1 MYELLKPLIWLDSNQ
16 NAVPKSESEYVKAR
30 DAGFRLAEIMVAKGA
45 QEILKAAKNE
55 VQKLRESEN

>member
-16 NAVPKSESEYVKAR
+16 NAVPKCESEYAKAR

-55 VQKLRESEN
+55 VHKLREN

>member
-1 MYELLKPLIWLDSNQ
+1 MPYGLLKPLIWLDSYENI
-16 NAVPKSESEYVKAR
+16 VPKSESEYVQAR

-55 VQKLRESEN
+55 VHKLREN

>member
-1 MYELLKPLIWLDSNQ
+1 MLTLKKKSDVVSAIL
-16 NAVPKSESEYVKAR
+16 VPKSESEYVQAR

-55 VQKLRESEN
+55 VHKLREN